1 VDTPAYLALVAQGRY
16 AEGLAIHRRRNPFA
30 LVCGRACPAFCESKC
45 RRGEIDEPVAIRLV
59 KRFMADHE
67 FEKPW
72 TPEPIG
78 SEAERAAAAEKKIA
92 VVGAGPAGLTAA
104 LRLAQRGYQVA
115 VFEKYPV
122 AGGMMAWAIPE
133 YRLPRGPL
141 LAEIENVRRAGV
153 DIRCNMALGRDFGLD
168 DLLGRQGYGAV
179 LLAIG
184 AHRSRRLGVAG
195 DDKQG
200 VIDGVEFLSR
210 VAGEATMRAAGL
222 PADAPLPDVCGKRV
236 AVVGGGDVAIDVARS
251 SLRMGAREV
260 HVIYRRAGDDMPA
273 AHLPEEIE
281 AARQEGIRFHTLV
294 NPAEVLGNGAVS
306 GVRLQQQRLAEFDD
320 SARRRPVPLGAD
332 SYVLNV
338 EVLIPAIG
346 QVPDVSWLHGTEIA
360 RHRGDTFVVDE
371 AYATTRP
378 GVFAAGDAVTGP
390 ATIVEAVAQGNLVA
404 AAIDHWLKTGQLVK
418 PHLEAER
425 EDVPQ
430 VYDLAAYAEHHRPAT
445 PRLPVEQRDGNFRE
459 VETGFGEFSAQE
471 EARRCLR
478 CDLEWLDVMKL
489 PRPQQG

>member
-1 VDTPAYLALVAQGRY
+1 
-16 AEGLAIHRRRNPFA
+16 
-30 LVCGRACPAFCESKC
+30 
-45 RRGEIDEPVAIRLV
+45 
-59 KRFMADHE
+59 M
-67 FEKPW
+67 
-72 TPEPIG
+72 
-78 SEAERAAAAEKKIA
+78 
-92 VVGAGPAGLTAA
+92 
-104 LRLAQRGYQVA
+104 
-115 VFEKYPV
+115 
-122 AGGMMAWAIPE
+122 
-133 YRLPRGPL
+133 
-141 LAEIENVRRAGV
+141 
-153 DIRCNMALGRDFGLD
+153 
-168 DLLGRQGYGAV
+168 
-179 LLAIG
+179 LAIG

-210 VAGEATMRAAGL
+210 VAGEATLHAAGL
-222 PADAPLPDVCGKRV
+222 PADAPLPDVRGKRV

-306 GVRLQQQRLAEFDD
+306 GVRLQQQRLADFDD
-320 SARRRPVPLGAD
+320 TARRRPVPLGAD

-346 QVPDVSWLHGTEIA
+346 QVPDVTWLHGSEIA
-360 RHRGDTFVVDE
+360 RHRGDTFIVDE

-404 AAIDHWLKTGQLVK
+404 ASIDHWLKTGQLVK

-430 VYDLAAYAEHHRPAT
+430 VYDLAAYAERHRPAT
-445 PRLPVEQRDGNFRE
+445 PRLPVEQREGNFCE
-459 VETGFGEFSAQE
+459 VETGFDETGGSGGGPPLPA
-471 EARRCLR
+471 

-489 PRPQQG
+489 PRPEGTVSGDR

>member
-1 VDTPAYLALVAQGRY
+1 
-16 AEGLAIHRRRNPFA
+16 
-30 LVCGRACPAFCESKC
+30 
-45 RRGEIDEPVAIRLV
+45 
-59 KRFMADHE
+59 M
-67 FEKPW
+67 
-72 TPEPIG
+72 
-78 SEAERAAAAEKKIA
+78 
-92 VVGAGPAGLTAA
+92 
-104 LRLAQRGYQVA
+104 
-115 VFEKYPV
+115 
-122 AGGMMAWAIPE
+122 
-133 YRLPRGPL
+133 
-141 LAEIENVRRAGV
+141 
-153 DIRCNMALGRDFGLD
+153 DIRCNVALGRDFSLD
-168 DLLGRQGYGAV
+168 DLLGTQGYNAV
-179 LLAIG
+179 ILAIG

-210 VAGEATMRAAGL
+210 VAGEATLHAAGL
-222 PADAPLPDVCGKRV
+222 PADAPLPDVRGKRV

-306 GVRLQQQRLAEFDD
+306 GVRLQQQRLADFDD
-320 SARRRPVPLGAD
+320 TARRRPVPLGAD

-346 QVPDVSWLHGTEIA
+346 QVPDVTWLHGSEIV
-360 RHRGDTFVVDE
+360 RHRGDTFIVDE

-404 AAIDHWLKTGQLVK
+404 ASIDHWLKTGQLVK

-430 VYDLAAYAEHHRPAT
+430 VYDLAAYAERHRPAT
-445 PRLPVEQRDGNFRE
+445 LRLPVEKREGSFCE
-459 VETGFGEFSAQE
+459 VETGFDETAAQE

-489 PRPQQG
+489 PRPEGTVIGDR